1 MTDWKR
7 ILTRLVPALP
17 VALVLGSMLFSH
29 ACANTSQAP
38 TGGKKDTIPPR
49 IVAFSPEHM
58 SVNVPT
64 TETKLVF
71 TFDEYVTIKK
81 ASNIVLS
88 PPQAV
93 APKSRIRGK
102 SVEVTFEE
110 DLLPDMTYT
119 LDFIDAIADNN
130 EGNMFPGFTYVFST
144 GEHIDSLMMTG
155 IVQDCNT
162 LDPVKGVTVM
172 LYKDHSDSAVFL
184 RRPAAVTK
192 TDDWGFFCIRN
203 IKDTAYRLYAVKDD
217 NNNYKYDPNDKELVA
232 FVDSLIR
239 PVTVV
244 NDSLPEVQKLDMKD
258 TLACLARKTEF
269 ELNLFRERPSRQF
282 IVKQVRVT
290 DRSSYITFNAPDAH
304 IDSMWVR
311 GVPANKLIT
320 QFNIERDSLEVWV
333 NEKSRQPD
341 TLHMFVNYRRTDSL
355 GRLAPYLEHLR
366 VYYEKKDDKSSG
378 GTSGSKGTTASKG
391 SNGSRGSSAP
401 ADTTCAF
408 KLEANPETFEQYGF
422 RFEFTYPIVNEAFD
436 SLKLMAVNP
445 RQQEEPM
452 AFRLIPDSTNIRKY
466 TVRPEGRLL
475 KGYEYVLKV
484 PHRKFRD
491 INGYYNDST
500 IVRVSLPND
509 DKLSTLNL
517 ILTGVNQK
525 YIVDFMNEKRD
536 NVIRQYIIDSDCTLS
551 FPYLKAGS
559 YCIRITEDVNRNSI
573 VDSGSLLEHRM
584 PEKVKFFK
592 INGEMFIKVLESA
605 EIDQEVDLAELFKN

>member
-29 ACANTSQAP
+29 ACANTTQAP
-38 TGGKKDTIPPR
+38 SGGKKDTIPPR

-58 SVNVPT
+58 SVNVPVK
-64 TETKLVF
+64 ETKLVF
-71 TFDEYVTIKK
+71 TFDEYVTVKK

-88 PPQAV
+88 PPQALP
-93 APKSRIRGK
+93 PKSKIRGK

-130 EGNMFPGFTYVFST
+130 EGNVFPGFTYVFST
-144 GEHIDSLMMTG
+144 GETIDSLMITG
-155 IVQDCNT
+155 VVQDCNT
-162 LDPVKGVTVM
+162 LDPVKGITVM

-184 RRPAAVTK
+184 RRPFAITK

-217 NNNYKYDPNDKELVA
+217 NGNYIYDPSDKEMVA

-244 NDSLPEVQKLDMKD
+244 SDTLPEVMKLDMTD
-258 TLACLARKTEF
+258 TLACLDRKTEY
-269 ELNLFRERPSRQF
+269 ELNLFRERPSRQM
-282 IVKQVRVT
+282 IVKQVRVS
-290 DRSSYITFNAPDAH
+290 DRSSYITFNAPEAH

-341 TLHMFVNYRRTDSL
+341 TLHMFVNYRKTDSS
-355 GRLAPYLEHLR
+355 GRLAPFLEHLR
-366 VYYEKKDDKSSG
+366 VYYDKNDNSSG
-378 GTSGSKGTTASKG
+378 GTTASKG
-391 SNGSRGSSAP
+391 TKREVKHE
-401 ADTTCAF
+401 DTICVF
-408 KLEANPETFEQYGF
+408 KLEALPETFEQYGF
-422 RFEFTYPIVNEAFD
+422 SFEFTYPIVNEAFD
-436 SLKLMAVNP
+436 SLRLVAVNP

-452 AFRLIPDSTNIRKY
+452 AYRLIPDSTNIRKY
-466 TVRPEGRLL
+466 TVMPEGRLL
-475 KGYEYVLKV
+475 PGYEYVLNV

-491 INGYYNDST
+491 INGFYNDST
-500 IVRVSLPND
+500 QVKVSLPTD
-509 DKLSTLNL
+509 DKLSVLNL

-525 YIVDFMNEKRD
+525 YIVDFMEEKRD
-536 NVIRQYIIDSDCTLS
+536 KVLRQYIIDTDCTLA
-551 FPYLKAGS
+551 FPYLKEGV
-559 YCIRITEDVNRNSI
+559 YCIRITEDLNRNSI
-573 VDSGSLLEHRM
+573 VDTGSLLAHRQ

-592 INGEMFIKVLESA
+592 INGDFRIKVPESA
-605 EIDQEVDLAELFKN
+605 EIDQTVDMAELFKD

>member
-1 MTDWKR
+1 MTDWRK

-29 ACANTSQAP
+29 GCANTTQAP
-38 TGGKKDTIPPR
+38 TGGAKDTIPPR
-49 IVAFSPEHM
+49 IVAFSPENM
-58 SVNVPT
+58 SVNVPVK
-64 TETKLVF
+64 ETKLVF

-88 PPQAV
+88 PPQTV
-93 APKSRIRGK
+93 APKSKVRGK

-110 DLLPDMTYT
+110 DLLPDVTYT

-144 GEHIDSLMMTG
+144 GDHIDSLMMTG

-184 RRPAAVTK
+184 KRPTAVTK
-192 TDDWGFFCIRN
+192 TDDWGFFCLRN
-203 IKDTAYRLYAVKDD
+203 IEDTLYRIYAVKDD
-217 NNNYKYDPNDKELVA
+217 NNNFKYDPTEKELVA
-232 FVDSLIR
+232 FIDSLVH

-244 NDSLPEVQKLDMKD
+244 NDTLPEVRKLDMKD
-258 TLACLARKTEF
+258 TLACLARKQEF
-269 ELNLFRERPSRQF
+269 ELTLFRERPSRQM
-282 IVKQVRVT
+282 IVQSVRVS

-311 GVPANKLIT
+311 GIPANKLIT

-341 TLHMFVNYRRTDSL
+341 TLHMFVNYRKTDSS
-355 GRLAPYLEHLR
+355 GRLTPYLEHLK
-366 VYYEKKDDKSSG
+366 VYVEKDKKNTSSG
-378 GTSGSKGTTASKG
+378 GTTASKG
-391 SNGSRGSSAP
+391 SSSGRGASSQN
-401 ADTTCAF
+401 DTVCAF
-408 KLEANPETFEQYGF
+408 KLEAAPETVEQYGF
-422 RFEFTYPIVNEAFD
+422 RFEFTYPIVTEAFD
-436 SLKLMAVNP
+436 SLKLIAVNP
-445 RQQEEPM
+445 RRQEEPM
-452 AFRLIPDSTNIRKY
+452 KYRVVPDSTNIRKY
-466 TVRPEGRLL
+466 TVMPEGRLL
-475 KGYEYVLKV
+475 TGFDYILKV

-491 INGYYNDST
+491 INGFYNDST
-500 IVRVSLPND
+500 EVKVTLPSD

-517 ILTGVNQK
+517 IMTGVNQK
-525 YIVDFMNEKRD
+525 YIVDLLNEKRSSI
-536 NVIRQYIIDSDCTLS
+536 IRQYIIDSDCTLT
-551 FPYLKAGS
+551 FPYLKEGS

-573 VDSGSLLEHRM
+573 VDTGSLLEHRM

-592 INGEMFIKVLESA
+592 INDDFLIKVMESA
-605 EIDQEVDLAELFKN
+605 EIDQTVDLAELFKN

>member
-7 ILTRLVPALP
+7 ILSRLVPALP

-29 ACANTSQAP
+29 ACANTTQAP

-49 IVAFSPEHM
+49 IVAFSPENM
-58 SVNVPT
+58 SVNVPVT
-64 TETKLVF
+64 GTKLVF

-88 PPQAV
+88 PPQAAV
-93 APKSRIRGK
+93 PKSKVRGK

-110 DLLPDMTYT
+110 DLLPGITYT

-144 GEHIDSLMMTG
+144 GEHIDSLMLTG

-184 RRPAAVTK
+184 RRPFAVTK
-192 TDDWGFFCIRN
+192 TDDWGFFCLRN
-203 IKDTAYRLYAVKDD
+203 IQDTSYRIYAVKDD
-217 NNNYKYDPNDKELVA
+217 NNNYKYDPGDKELVA
-232 FVDSLIR
+232 FLDSLIR
-239 PVTVV
+239 PVSVV
-244 NDSLPEVQKLDMKD
+244 SDTLPEVKKLDMKD
-258 TLACLARKTEF
+258 TVACLARKHEY
-269 ELNLFRERPSRQF
+269 ELNLFRERPSRQM
-282 IVKQVRVT
+282 IVRSVRVT

-311 GVPANKLIT
+311 GIPANKLIT

-341 TLHMFVNYRRTDSL
+341 TLHMFVNYRKTDSL

-366 VYYEKKDDKSSG
+366 VYFEKEANSSG
-378 GTSGSKGTTASKG
+378 GTTASKG
-391 SNGSRGSSAP
+391 SSSSTQK
-401 ADTTCAF
+401 ADTTCVFTLDA
-408 KLEANPETFEQYGF
+408 APETFEQYGF
-422 RFEFTYPIVNEAFD
+422 RFEFKYPIVNEAFD
-436 SLKLMAVNP
+436 SLSLVAVNP

-452 AFRLIPDSTNIRKY
+452 QYRLIPDSTNIRKY
-466 TVRPEGRLL
+466 TVMPEGRLL
-475 KGYEYVLKV
+475 QGYDYILKV
-484 PHRKFRD
+484 PHHKFRD
-491 INGYYNDST
+491 INGFYNDST
-500 IVRVSLPND
+500 QVKVTLPND

-517 ILTGVNQK
+517 MLTGVKQK
-525 YIVDFMNEKRD
+525 YIVDFLNEKRD
-536 NVIRQYIIDSDCTLS
+536 KVQRQYIIDSDCTLT
-551 FPYLKAGS
+551 FPYLKAGN

-573 VDSGSLLEHRM
+573 VDSGSLLGHRM

-592 INGEMFIKVLESA
+592 INDNVLIKVMESA
-605 EIDQEVDLAELFKN
+605 EIDQSVDLEELFKD